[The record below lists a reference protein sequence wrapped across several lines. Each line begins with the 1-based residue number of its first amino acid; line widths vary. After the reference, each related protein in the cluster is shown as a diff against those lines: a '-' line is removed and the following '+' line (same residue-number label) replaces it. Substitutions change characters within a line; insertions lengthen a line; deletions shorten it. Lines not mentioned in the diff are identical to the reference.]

1 MRPIL
6 DWLRANFIY
15 IVSALL
21 PLAGAVMAVVR
32 LSEGERDEGARVLA
46 ASVAGAF
53 VWLIVL
59 TA

>member
-6 DWLRANFIY
+6 DWLRASFIY

-32 LSEGERDEGARVLA
+32 LTEGERDEAARVLA
-46 ASVAGAF
+46 ASVAGAL

>member
-6 DWLRANFIY
+6 DWLRASFIY
-15 IVSALL
+15 LFSALL

-32 LSEGERDEGARVLA
+32 LTEGERDEAARVLA
-46 ASVAGAF
+46 ASVAGAL